1 MLNNYKDII
10 RKQIKTK
17 YKTIDNFA
25 KAINVPRTSINYV
38 LKNGIESSNYAM
50 IDKIFKALNIFH
62 ISDIPI
68 VLESSLLELIDGY
81 YQLDDMGKHTV
92 DVVLKTDLQRV
103 QSNST
108 IAAYNN
114 ISDSK
119 QFTHDKKLIMEL
131 IEKIKEGKRDF

>member
-92 DVVLKTDLQRV
+92 DVVLKTELQRV

>member
-1 MLNNYKDII
+1 
-10 RKQIKTK
+10 
-17 YKTIDNFA
+17 
-25 KAINVPRTSINYV
+25 
-38 LKNGIESSNYAM
+38 M

-92 DVVLKTDLQRV
+92 DVVLKTELQRV

>member
-1 MLNNYKDII
+1 MAC
-10 RKQIKTK
+10 
-17 YKTIDNFA
+17 KTIDNFA
-25 KAINVPRTSINYV
+25 KAIDVPRTSINFV

-68 VLESSLLELIDGY
+68 VLESSLLELINNY

-92 DVVLKTDLQRV
+92 DVVLKTELQRE

-114 ISDSK
+114 ISNSK
-119 QFTHDKKLIMEL
+119 QYNNDEKLIMEI
-131 IEKIKEGKRDF
+131 IEKLKENKRDTPV

>member
-1 MLNNYKDII
+1 MNNYKDII

-92 DVVLKTDLQRV
+92 DVVLKTELQRV